1 MVVSTALPASVKI
14 LWLRAIGWFVTS
26 LFLPCAMYVK
36 VFPSHNSFFTV
47 VYFVVELTQFQRA
60 KETFSKVDPSMAFFF
75 FFYSLKYYGKNEH
88 GRRTEQ
94 NPQNIDK
101 GVLK

>member
-1 MVVSTALPASVKI
+1 MLRIVVSTALLASVKI

-75 FFYSLKYYGKNEH
+75 FSSLKWK
-88 GRRTEQ
+88 
-94 NPQNIDK
+94 K
-101 GVLK
+101 